1 MDAKPL
7 FQPLREALRS
17 YLGRYPEAA
26 DSLEGIRRWWL
37 PDAMRG
43 TPIERLRTVLEELVE
58 AGEMCASTLPDGTR
72 LYARGEGD
80 RLGGDGGID
89 RESG

>member
-17 YLGRYPEAA
+17 YLGRYPDAA
-26 DSLEGIRRWWL
+26 DSLEGISRWWL
-37 PDAMRG
+37 PESLRG
-43 TPIERLRTVLEELVE
+43 TPIERLRAVLDELVD
-58 AGEMCASTLPDGTR
+58 AGEMCSSTLPDGTR
-72 LYARGEGD
+72 LYARGDGD
-80 RLGGDGGID
+80 RPGRDGGID

>member
-7 FQPLREALRS
+7 FQPLHEALRS
-17 YLGRYPEAA
+17 YLGRYPDAA

-37 PDAMRG
+37 PDVMRG
-43 TPIERLRTVLEELVE
+43 TPIERLRTVLEELVD

-72 LYARGEGD
+72 LYARGEGGH
-80 RLGGDGGID
+80 RERDGGID